1 MHHLRNQFSV
11 FITYLLL
18 FSFSMIQVTEVV
30 HNHVE
35 DQHVSST
42 EGLDKP
48 ASGITIADAV
58 LKCKFCKD
66 LFSQQIGTQP
76 LEIAVFDFAVPRM
89 AKTVSTIYTQKLF
102 EVAVHTWT
110 NKGPP
115 IS

>member
-1 MHHLRNQFSV
+1 MHQLRNQFSV

-18 FSFSMIQVTEVV
+18 FSFSMIQVTEVI

-35 DQHVSST
+35 DQHVSSI
-42 EGLDKP
+42 EALDEP

-66 LFSQQIGTQP
+66 LSTQQIGMKP
-76 LEIAVFDFAVPRM
+76 LEIAVFDFTVPTTARTPN
-89 AKTVSTIYTQKLF
+89 AIYTQKLF
-102 EVAVHTWT
+102 DVAVHTWT

>member
-1 MHHLRNQFSV
+1 MHNLRNQFSV
-11 FITYLLL
+11 FVTYLLL

-35 DQHVSST
+35 DHHVSMAK
-42 EGLDKP
+42 GIDKP
-48 ASGITIADAV
+48 GSEITIADAV

-66 LFSQQIGTQP
+66 LSNQQIGMQA
-76 LEIAVFDFAVPRM
+76 LEIWAFDFAVARNSQ
-89 AKTVSTIYTQKLF
+89 TVAAIYTRKLF
-102 EVAVHTWT
+102 DVAVHTWT